1 MDFRNCKRFVELKR
15 TFAYIAPV
23 VFVERDSC
31 LEIECAEG
39 REDKDA
45 SYVIPLRMTVRLHR
59 RYWDDEDAQAHQL
72 WTEAMEPWLKNTF
85 TKMSGAMEAFSR
97 MELPGIENG
106 VRFGLLEIQFDD
118 DAVVEIMLGNDS
130 SIPGNALEIVNAQRM
145 RKDG

>member
-1 MDFRNCKRFVELKR
+1 MTRIRPSLVLQIGIPNELNDPSLLDELKR

-59 RYWDDEDAQAHQL
+59 RYWDDE
-72 WTEAMEPWLKNTF
+72 
-85 TKMSGAMEAFSR
+85 EAFSR